1 MTYIAGI
8 DGGGTKTTAVI
19 TTTDGKVAAKASAG
33 PVNPNVVKQDEL
45 YETFSGLMHDLK
57 QQDKMAFNHLTSLF
71 AGISGAGNDKAVQ
84 MLTSLLKEL
93 IPEKTRVRVEPDT
106 INALYSGT
114 LGEPGIVQIA
124 GTGSITFGLNA
135 EGRRDRTGGWGYL
148 FGDEGSGYD
157 IGKAGITAALK
168 AFDGRGED
176 TMLFDMICSHF
187 RINDPHNLIQYIYSL
202 PSPKIAISPVAKL
215 VFEAYKQHDAAA
227 AEIITGAATE
237 LTNSIRTLKMKLCQ
251 SEEKVNVV
259 LCGGI
264 FDDRDVL
271 LKLLKKELQ
280 SDQTLTIITPEMTP
294 VGGSIIGACLME
306 NGPPDEA
313 IVQNFIPHVKIG
325 RAHV

>member
-19 TTTDGKVAAKASAG
+19 TTADGKFAAKASAG

-45 YETFSGLMHDLK
+45 YETFSGLMHDLS
-57 QQDKMAFNHLTSLF
+57 QQDRMAFNQLTSLF
-71 AGISGAGNDKAVQ
+71 AGISGAGNNKAVQ
-84 MLTSLLKEL
+84 MLTGLLKEL

-106 INALYSGT
+106 VNALYSGT

-124 GTGSITFGLNA
+124 GTGSITFGINA

-168 AFDGRGED
+168 AFDGRGRD
-176 TMLFDMICSHF
+176 TVLFDMVCSHF
-187 RINDPHNLIQYIYSL
+187 QIADPYNLIQYIYSL
-202 PSPKIAISPVAKL
+202 PSPKSAISPVAKL
-215 VFEAYKQHDAAA
+215 VFEAYKQQDTVAAK
-227 AEIITGAATE
+227 IMRDAATE
-237 LTNSIRTLKMKLCQ
+237 VMTSIQTLKAKLYQ
-251 SEEKVNVV
+251 PDEKVNAV

-264 FDDRDVL
+264 FEDKDVL
-271 LKLLKKELQ
+271 LKLLKKEFQ
-280 SDQTLTIITPEMTP
+280 SDQTLTLITPDMTP

-306 NGPPDEA
+306 NNSPDET
-313 IVQNFIPHVKIG
+313 IVQNLS
-325 RAHV
+325 RM